1 MDLEKMLESYRAD
14 MMIKPREER
23 VEETIQKSGEI
34 FLEREQERMLNYA
47 EFLKIQFAV
56 LRKRWWLYQCLLL
69 TASGLVLGYMQEEYF
84 IRRSVG
90 VAGGLFVVLIIP
102 EMWKN
107 RTYCSME
114 VETAAYYSLRQ
125 IYAARMLLFGTADVC
140 FAAAFCVSLRG
151 RLHFT
156 MADLLVQFLFPVVVT
171 ACICFGIL
179 CNKYAVSEMA
189 SVGVC
194 LVWSGVWWLITM
206 NERIYRAALLPVWVC
221 LFSAALLLLA
231 AVSYRAV
238 VNCGKCLETGVSGS
252 DKDRRM

>member
-1 MDLEKMLESYRAD
+1 
-14 MMIKPREER
+14 
-23 VEETIQKSGEI
+23 
-34 FLEREQERMLNYA
+34 
-47 EFLKIQFAV
+47 
-56 LRKRWWLYQCLLL
+56 
-69 TASGLVLGYMQEEYF
+69 
-84 IRRSVG
+84 
-90 VAGGLFVVLIIP
+90 
-102 EMWKN
+102 
-107 RTYCSME
+107 ME

-125 IYAARMLLFGTADVC
+125 IYAARMLLFGTADAC
-140 FAAAFCVSLRG
+140 FAAAFCVILRG

-156 MADLLVQFLFPVVVT
+156 MADLLVQFLFPMVVT

-238 VNCGKCLETGVSGS
+238 INCGKCLETGASGS

>member
-47 EFLKIQFAV
+47 EFLKIQFTV

-90 VAGGLFVVLIIP
+90 VAGVLFVVLIIP

-107 RTYCSME
+107 RTHLSME

-125 IYAARMLLFGTADVC
+125 IYAARMMLFGIADTFLLTLFCGSVS
-140 FAAAFCVSLRG
+140 FSLGVAFKE
-151 RLHFT
+151 
-156 MADLLVQFLFPVVVT
+156 LLVQFLFPLCVT
-171 ACICFGIL
+171 ACICFGTLCSRHIL
-179 CNKYAVSEMA
+179 QEAVA
-189 SVGVC
+189 VGLC
-194 LVWSGVWWLITM
+194 ILWSGVWLLIIL
-206 NERIYRAALLPVWVC
+206 NEHIYTNITLPVWAFLWGLALVS
-221 LFSAALLLLA
+221 LFFFFYRVLA
-231 AVSYRAV
+231 GCNKYWEVSLD
-238 VNCGKCLETGVSGS
+238 GIEI
-252 DKDRRM
+252 